1 MSGSNNLL
9 NHRFRVGD
17 SDVMYPANE
26 CPAAFAAFYNFLDLM
41 ANLFYFFDAELTDLE
56 SLMKRVIVSLI
67 MAFFLINFTS
77 AQVVHQ
83 IIVDGVINPV
93 ATEYITQSI
102 HRAEQANAQL
112 LIISL
117 DTPGGLMESMH
128 RIVKAIQSSR
138 VPVAVYVS
146 PSGAR
151 AASAG
156 VFVTYAAHIAAM
168 APSTNIG
175 SAHPVFGSSPTGGK
189 PDSAMSKTML
199 EKVTNDAVAKIRSL
213 AQKRGRNA
221 DWAEKAIRQSANI
234 TEHEALKMHV
244 VDYVVPT
251 VDSLLIVLNGK
262 TVKLDNGK
270 KVVLHTAGARVET
283 FRMSWR
289 QRVLDT
295 LSNPN
300 IAYILLMLG
309 IYGLLFE
316 LYNPGTILPGVVG
329 GICLITGLYALQ
341 TLPVN
346 YAGVLLIIFAIILF
360 LLEIKIPSYGLLTI
374 GGVISL
380 IMGSVMLFDSP
391 LPFLRVSWQVITF
404 VVILSVLFF
413 VFAIGMAI
421 KTHRKKPTTGL
432 VGMIGEEGE
441 VFKPLNPE
449 GTVKIHGEFWKAV
462 SDMPCKKGQRVKVVE
477 ADKETLKLKVVPIE
491 TAKRKNS

>member
-1 MSGSNNLL
+1 
-9 NHRFRVGD
+9 
-17 SDVMYPANE
+17 
-26 CPAAFAAFYNFLDLM
+26 
-41 ANLFYFFDAELTDLE
+41 
-56 SLMKRVIVSLI
+56 MKRIAFSLVLVFI
-67 MAFFLINFTS
+67 LFNLS
-77 AQVVHQ
+77 LAQVVHR

-102 HRAEQANAQL
+102 QRAEEAQAQL
-112 LIISL
+112 LVIQL

-128 RIVKAIQSSR
+128 RIVKAIQSSK
-138 VPVAVYVS
+138 VPVAVYVAPPGS
-146 PSGAR
+146 R

-213 AQKRGRNA
+213 AKKRGRNA
-221 DWAEKAIRQSANI
+221 DWAEKAIRESANI
-234 TEHEALKMHV
+234 TAEEALKLHV
-244 VDYVVPT
+244 IDYLVPT
-251 VDSLLIVLNGK
+251 LNSLLTVIDGK
-262 TVKLDNGK
+262 RVELDDGS
-270 KVVLHTAGARVET
+270 KVVLRTAHAKVIT
-283 FRMSWR
+283 FKMSWR
-289 QRVLDT
+289 QRILDT

-329 GICLITGLYALQ
+329 GISLIIGLYALQ

-346 YAGVLLIIFAIILF
+346 YAGVLLILFAVILF
-360 LLEIKIPSYGLLTI
+360 LLEIKIPSFGLLTI

-380 IMGSVMLFDSP
+380 VMGSVMLFDSP
-391 LPFLRVSWQVITF
+391 LPFLRLSWQVITF

-413 VFAIGMAI
+413 VFVIGMAI
-421 KTHRKKPTTGL
+421 KTYRKKPTTGL
-432 VGMIGEEGE
+432 VGMIGEEGV
-441 VFKPLNPE
+441 VFKALNPE

-462 SDMPCKKGQRVKVVE
+462 SEVPCKKGQRVKVVE

-491 TAKRKNS
+491 NSIPESKKS

>member
-1 MSGSNNLL
+1 
-9 NHRFRVGD
+9 
-17 SDVMYPANE
+17 
-26 CPAAFAAFYNFLDLM
+26 
-41 ANLFYFFDAELTDLE
+41 
-56 SLMKRVIVSLI
+56 MKRMVFSLVLVFI
-67 MAFFLINFTS
+67 LINLS
-77 AQVVHQ
+77 LAQVVHR

-102 HRAEQANAQL
+102 QRAEDAHAQL
-112 LIISL
+112 LVIQL

-128 RIVKAIQSSR
+128 RIVKAIQSSK
-138 VPVAVYVS
+138 VPVAVYVAPPGS
-146 PSGAR
+146 R

-175 SAHPVFGSSPTGGK
+175 SAHPVFGSSPTGGN
-189 PDSAMSKTML
+189 PDSAMSKTLL

-213 AQKRGRNA
+213 AKKRGRNA
-221 DWAEKAIRQSANI
+221 DWAEKAIRESANI
-234 TEHEALKMHV
+234 TAEEALKLHV
-244 VDYVVPT
+244 IDYLVPT
-251 VDSLLIVLNGK
+251 LDSLLKAIDGK
-262 TVKLDNGK
+262 EVKLDDGS
-270 KVVLHTAGARVET
+270 KVVLHTAHARVIT
-283 FRMSWR
+283 FQMSWR
-289 QRVLDT
+289 QRILDT

-329 GICLITGLYALQ
+329 GISLIVGLYALQ

-346 YAGVLLIIFAIILF
+346 YAGVLLILFAVIMF

-380 IMGSVMLFDSP
+380 VMGSVMLFNSP

-413 VFAIGMAI
+413 VFVIGMAI
-421 KTHRKKPTTGL
+421 KTYRKKPTTGL

-441 VFKPLNPE
+441 VFKALNPE

-462 SDMPCKKGQRVKVVE
+462 SEMPCKKGQRVKVVE

-491 TAKRKNS
+491 NSTPENKKR

>member
-1 MSGSNNLL
+1 MRRILLSLGFIFLLVNLTY
-9 NHRFRVGD
+9 G
-17 SDVMYPANE
+17 
-26 CPAAFAAFYNFLDLM
+26 
-41 ANLFYFFDAELTDLE
+41 
-56 SLMKRVIVSLI
+56 
-67 MAFFLINFTS
+67 
-77 AQVVHQ
+77 QVVHQ

-102 HRAEQANAQL
+102 QKAEKDQAQL
-112 LIISL
+112 LVITL

-128 RIVKAIQSSR
+128 RIVKAIQASR
-138 VPVAVYVS
+138 VPVAVYVA
-146 PSGAR
+146 PAGAR

-175 SAHPVFGSSPTGGK
+175 SAHPVFGASPTGGK

-213 AQKRGRNA
+213 ANKRGRNA
-221 DWAEKAIRQSANI
+221 AWAEKAIRESANI
-234 TEHEALKMHV
+234 TAEEALKLHV
-244 VDYVVPT
+244 IDYLVPSL
-251 VDSLLIVLNGK
+251 DSLLTVLDGK
-262 TVKLDNGK
+262 QITLDNGK
-270 KVVLHTAGARVET
+270 KVILHTAGARVIT
-283 FRMSWR
+283 FKMSWR
-289 QRVLDT
+289 QRILDT

-346 YAGVLLIIFAIILF
+346 YAGVLLILFAVILF

-380 IMGSVMLFDSP
+380 VMGSVMLFDSP

-404 VVILSVLFF
+404 FVILSVLFF
-413 VFAIGMAI
+413 VFAIGMAL

-432 VGMIGEEGE
+432 EGMIGEEGE
-441 VFKPLNPE
+441 VFKPLNPA
-449 GTVKIHGEFWKAV
+449 GTVKIHGEFWKAF
-462 SDMPCKKGQRVKVVE
+462 SDVPCRKGQRVKVIE
-477 ADKETLKLKVVPIE
+477 INRETLKLKVKPVSDGSHQDSASQS
-491 TAKRKNS
+491 AKNV

>member
-1 MSGSNNLL
+1 
-9 NHRFRVGD
+9 
-17 SDVMYPANE
+17 
-26 CPAAFAAFYNFLDLM
+26 
-41 ANLFYFFDAELTDLE
+41 
-56 SLMKRVIVSLI
+56 MKRIAFSLVLVFI
-67 MAFFLINFTS
+67 LFNLS
-77 AQVVHQ
+77 LAQVVHR

-102 HRAEQANAQL
+102 QRAEEAQAQL
-112 LIISL
+112 LVIQL

-128 RIVKAIQSSR
+128 RIVKAIQSSK
-138 VPVAVYVS
+138 VPVAVYVAPPGS
-146 PSGAR
+146 R

-213 AQKRGRNA
+213 AKKRGRNA
-221 DWAEKAIRQSANI
+221 DWAEKAIRESANI
-234 TEHEALKMHV
+234 TAEEALKLHV
-244 VDYVVPT
+244 IDYLVPT
-251 VDSLLIVLNGK
+251 LDSLLTVIDGK
-262 TVKLDNGK
+262 RVELDDGS
-270 KVVLHTAGARVET
+270 KVVLRTAHAKVIT
-283 FRMSWR
+283 FKMSWR
-289 QRVLDT
+289 QRILDT

-329 GICLITGLYALQ
+329 GISLIIGLYALQ

-346 YAGVLLIIFAIILF
+346 YAGVLLILFAVILF
-360 LLEIKIPSYGLLTI
+360 LLEIKIPSFGLLTI

-380 IMGSVMLFDSP
+380 VMGSVMLFDSP
-391 LPFLRVSWQVITF
+391 LPFLRLSWQVITF
-404 VVILSVLFF
+404 VVLLSVLFF
-413 VFAIGMAI
+413 VFVIGMAI
-421 KTHRKKPTTGL
+421 KTYRKKPTTGL

-441 VFKPLNPE
+441 VFKALNPE

-462 SDMPCKKGQRVKVVE
+462 SEVPCKKGQRVKVVG

-491 TAKRKNS
+491 NSMPESKKS